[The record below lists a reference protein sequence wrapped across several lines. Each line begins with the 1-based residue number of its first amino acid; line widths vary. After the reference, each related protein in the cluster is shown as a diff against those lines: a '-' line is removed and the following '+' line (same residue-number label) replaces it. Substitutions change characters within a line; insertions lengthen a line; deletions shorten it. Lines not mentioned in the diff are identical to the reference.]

1 MKITSVDKCHVIL
14 KSFCLFVCLYFLI
27 DCRLTRIW
35 LELSSADFLM
45 HACV

>member
-1 MKITSVDKCHVIL
+1 MKITPVDKFHVIL
-14 KSFCLFVCLYFLI
+14 KSIFLFVCLYFLL